1 MKKLCLILFLIFS
14 VNAVEIN
21 DLRTDLYSKSGT
33 NVLKKV
39 EISLELEGQNLS
51 ENKTK
56 LIDAI
61 NVVISGFFYEDLFTE
76 LGKDNFKKVLSK
88 FIEKK
93 YKLKVDEVYILS
105 LNGVEKFDLE
115 EFKRFLKNT
124 ENKNKFEKV
133 LNSLESPKIS
143 EQNESKN
150 SLMDTNLSLEKEQIS
165 PKLEL
170 PKLEQEQVKTL
181 FEESEE
187 NQNDD
192 INIKSLNVP
201 SIESLPQIF
210 KQDLNESLTQ

>member
-1 MKKLCLILFLIFS
+1 M
-14 VNAVEIN
+14 
-21 DLRTDLYSKSGT
+21 
-33 NVLKKV
+33 LKKV

-61 NVVISGFFYEDLFTE
+61 NVVISGFFYEDIFTE